1 MLMLFYYDLFIYV
14 FFFGV
19 VPQLGARDSDCIGAR
34 GSLVS
39 LTELPRIWNRRIL
52 CSMMTEYQRSWCK
65 TSEFAPFFQP
75 FLKLST
81 VGKGVFGALKPVKK
95 LGERA
100 FASLLDLTVV
110 FFARFPTRFSL
121 EISHRSVAWVCLR
134 IGPTPDCHG
143 WSALSQIKMHF
154 ASIILG
160 VLWGILHS
168 GAKPHG
174 RDLACGF
181 HYIVMMILIIT
192 IDSRICTLN
201 VSRPQTTSPKIVSM
215 WASQIWLNHIK
226 WSFFGTWGRT
236 KSVK

>member
-1 MLMLFYYDLFIYV
+1 MRGVLWFLWRSYPGSETAEYCAQWWRNTKDPCARLPNLHLFSNRFLNCPPLEKAFLVPWNLSKSWENGHLQVCWTSPLF
-14 FFFGV
+14 
-19 VPQLGARDSDCIGAR
+19 
-34 GSLVS
+34 
-39 LTELPRIWNRRIL
+39 
-52 CSMMTEYQRSWCK
+52 
-65 TSEFAPFFQP
+65 
-75 FLKLST
+75 
-81 VGKGVFGALKPVKK
+81 
-95 LGERA
+95 
-100 FASLLDLTVV
+100 

-174 RDLACGF
+174 HDLACGF